1 MALML
6 FLLTACVVC
15 AQQEPVI
22 DVAVESTLVYRGEPF
37 LLQVKVSSEKE
48 PEQPVFPPSQDFRV
62 EVMAPSRN
70 QSTSVQIINGRMI
83 REERNEVQFN
93 FSLIPL
99 RIGDL
104 RIPSIPVRIDG
115 KVYATRPSQIRCQE
129 PDKIDDIGL
138 DMLVSATECYVGE
151 PLMLTW
157 NWYIGR
163 RVGDFRFILPVLEMD
178 AFWFPEYSPEI
189 DQQRIQEYLRIDIGQ
204 NKTLIG
210 RQGPARWQNR
220 QLTQVTFSQPMIP
233 KQAGSYTLPASS
245 VVFAIE
251 DARGSRQRRSPMD
264 DFFGSA
270 RMRRVSVVSTSPRL
284 VVRDLPATGRPAN
297 FSGIVGSCSAQASAE
312 PREVSVGDP
321 IIVTMRLRGPAYL
334 DGVRLP
340 ELSAQESLNRD
351 FKISDVSPGTIENS
365 EKVFQFTLRA
375 RHADVRAI
383 PALEVPYFDS
393 KTGQYATAATQP
405 IPLTVKAVSTVT
417 AMDVEGRAASVM
429 APGGAE
435 LRAWSQGIAANVAG
449 LDVLKNHRVG
459 YRQWRRSPWWL
470 VLCVVMPLLYGTL
483 SLSLQLW
490 RRRHADP
497 ALLTARQATGR
508 CRRAL
513 KRVVLTD
520 DGAGDAILA
529 AWRDFF
535 GAKLRLPADALVF
548 ADIRPALQAAGLD
561 GDELA
566 GVERI
571 FTACEAGRYA
581 GRSMEPPAELL
592 ALALRLLPTLDKKLN
607 GRRTGRKPA

>member
-1 MALML
+1 ML
-6 FLLTACVVC
+6 FLLTACVVR

-37 LLQVKVSSEKE
+37 LLQVKVSAEKE
-48 PEQPVFPPSQDFRV
+48 PEQPVFPPSRDFRV
-62 EVMAPSRN
+62 EVMAPSR
-70 QSTSVQIINGRMI
+70 SKSMMTQIGNGRLI

-99 RIGDL
+99 RLGDL
-104 RIPSIPVRIDG
+104 PIPSIPVRIDG

-129 PDKIDDIGL
+129 PDKIEDIGL
-138 DMLVSATECYVGE
+138 DMQVSATECYVGE

-163 RVGDFRFILPVLEMD
+163 RVGDFRFILPVLEM
-178 AFWFPEYSPEI
+178 AEFWFPEYSPDI
-189 DQQRIQEYLRIDIGQ
+189 DQQRIQEYLRLDIGQ
-204 NKTLIG
+204 GKTLIG

-251 DARGSRQRRSPMD
+251 DARGSRQRRNPMD

-270 RMRRVSVVSTSPRL
+270 RMRRVSVVSPSHQL
-284 VVRDLPATGRPAN
+284 VVRELPAAGRPAN

-321 IIVTMRLRGPAYL
+321 IIVTLRLRGPAYL

-340 ELSAQESLNRD
+340 ELSAQESLSRD
-351 FKISDVSPGTIENS
+351 FKISDMSPGTIEDG

-375 RHADVRAI
+375 RHADVGAI
-383 PALEVPYFDS
+383 PALAVPFFDS

-459 YRQWRRSPWWL
+459 LRQWRRSPWWL
-470 VLCVVMPLLYGTL
+470 GLCVVLPLLYGTL
-483 SLSLQLW
+483 ALSLQVW

-497 ALLTARQATGR
+497 ALLAARQAAGR

-513 KRVVLTD
+513 KRVVPTA

-535 GAKLRLPADALVF
+535 GAKLRLPAEALVY
-548 ADIRPALQAAGLD
+548 ADIRPALVAAGFA
-561 GDELA
+561 GEELA

-581 GRSMEPPAELL
+581 GRSMEAPAELL

-607 GRRTGRKPA
+607 GRRTGCKPA